1 MATRPFNPDPLFASH
16 LEAAA
21 DVVRVG
27 VGYVPPALKLLLQDA
42 RAGRVAAR
50 SQATFK
56 RLDAVWA
63 IVEHAWDRVLT
74 PESAG
79 LFYEI
84 WSDRFD
90 QAATAVGA

>member
-1 MATRPFNPDPLFASH
+1 MATRHFNSDPLFACH
-16 LEAAA
+16 LAAAA

-50 SQATFK
+50 SQATFE

-63 IVEHAWDRVLT
+63 LVEFAWDRVLM
-74 PESAG
+74 PGRAG

-90 QAATAVGA
+90 QAALALGA